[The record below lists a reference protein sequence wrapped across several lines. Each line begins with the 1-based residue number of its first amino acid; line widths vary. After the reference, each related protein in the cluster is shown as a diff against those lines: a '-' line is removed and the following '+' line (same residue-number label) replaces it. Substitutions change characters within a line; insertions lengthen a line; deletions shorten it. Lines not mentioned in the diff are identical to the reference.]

1 MCSRPGSRGCAAR
14 PPAAT
19 HRRVWKNAGR
29 DDADRLSYCRLSEL
43 HPGHR
48 VVGNLSIH
56 IEHELSVSMDR
67 VRISVTGMVGRR
79 GLSAGLSALDAD
91 DRQSQL
97 AQAMIEDRR
106 HLLTILSGEKM
117 TPVGASIHANLTLAE
132 FPAPAARPVVG
143 SVVETI
149 SPGRSTLLPVHSCI
163 AAMQIA
169 TVVPNGPPSD
179 RNRNLSPPFLELI
192 GRRQGVGLSD
202 CEMRH

>member
-19 HRRVWKNAGR
+19 HRRVWQNAGR
-29 DDADRLSYCRLSEL
+29 DDADRPSYCRLSEL
-43 HPGHR
+43 HPGH
-48 VVGNLSIH
+48 GGQSLNPF
-56 IEHELSVSMDR
+56 EHELSVSMDR

-91 DRQSQL
+91 DRQSQS

-117 TPVGASIHANLTLAE
+117 TPVGASIHATLRLAE
-132 FPAPAARPVVG
+132 FPAPAARPVAG

-149 SPGRSTLLPVHSCI
+149 SAGRSTLLPVHSCI
-163 AAMQIA
+163 AAIQIT

-179 RNRNLSPPFLELI
+179 RNRYLSPPFLELI

-202 CEMRH
+202 CALRH